1 MVVLGAYFDPGRA
14 TVVGQVAAKFEKWKE
29 MTDKASLLSFTSVQ
43 TNMGMVIDRKLYTQL
58 VGCTEAFCT
67 WPDYNW
73 DWSFQVRT
81 LRQVEDA
88 EIPFICFCFQMPC
101 DMRQLSLSALLPRR
115 PSNENATP

>member
-14 TVVGQVAAKFEKWKE
+14 TVVDQVPAKFGRWKD
-29 MTDKASLLSFTSVQ
+29 MTGKASLLSFTSVQ

-73 DWSFQVRT
+73 DWSFQVSLQQLCYSYKQKTPRC
-81 LRQVEDA
+81 
-88 EIPFICFCFQMPC
+88 PFLLFY
-101 DMRQLSLSALLPRR
+101 LS
-115 PSNENATP
+115 NASVV